1 MSQIGAIGRLRLWK
15 LPERTPVRLTIVL
28 DPASHALLQE
38 YATLYSA
45 TYGQEE
51 TLSELIPFMLRS
63 FVDGDK
69 AFVRARRSRDEKSNG
84 D

>member
-1 MSQIGAIGRLRLWK
+1 MNKVSAIVRLRLSK

-38 YATLYSA
+38 YSTLYSA

-63 FVDGDK
+63 FVEGDK
-69 AFVRARRSRDEKSNG
+69 AFVRARRSRDGKSSG

>member
-1 MSQIGAIGRLRLWK
+1 MSQVRAIARLRLSK
-15 LPERTPVRLTIVL
+15 LPERTPVKLTIVL

-45 TYGQEE
+45 AYGQEE
-51 TLSELIPFMLRS
+51 TLTELIPFMLRS
-63 FVDGDK
+63 FVEADK
-69 AFVRARRSRDEKSNG
+69 AFARARRSQDGKSKG

>member
-1 MSQIGAIGRLRLWK
+1 MSQVRAVARLRLSK

-51 TLSELIPFMLRS
+51 TLTELIPFMLRS
-63 FVDGDK
+63 FIEADK
-69 AFVRARRSRDEKSNG
+69 AFARARRSQDGKPKG

>member
-1 MSQIGAIGRLRLWK
+1 MSQVRAIDRLRLSK
-15 LPERTPVRLTIVL
+15 LPERAPVRLTIVL
-28 DPASHALLQE
+28 DPTSHALLQE

-51 TLSELIPFMLRS
+51 TLTELIPFMLRS

-69 AFVRARRSRDEKSNG
+69 AFARARRSRNGKSS
-84 D
+84 DA